1 MIYINNL
8 TYHVYL
14 PLVVISYRD
23 RTIVPEIHKQLCCYI
38 ELIVFNTWQ
47 WSSRLSMFGPLK
59 KGLLSERVVKFL
71 FCQFMR
77 SGCSYVAWL
86 QLSTKLKKREKT
98 KLVAHAKLITFLTN
112 QLHGTQF
119 KSWLS
124 TSKDVTKVFT
134 ASCALTITKRRN
146 TEIHS
151 WACIP

>member
-1 MIYINNL
+1 MVLSFDHVWFFKKRVIIGTCREVFIVSIYEKRL
-8 TYHVYL
+8 L
-14 PLVVISYRD
+14 
-23 RTIVPEIHKQLCCYI
+23 LCR
-38 ELIVFNTWQ
+38 V
-47 WSSRLSMFGPLK
+47 SSAFD
-59 KGLLSERVVKFL
+59 
-71 FCQFMR
+71 QTA
-77 SGCSYVAWL
+77 Y
-86 QLSTKLKKREKT
+86 QREKT

-151 WACIP
+151 